1 MFTFEDEFENI
12 AEHYER
18 FSQHEVPGGL
28 KVILITAFGRS
39 QRQQSNSDMIVYRD
53 GAADQSTH

>member
-18 FSQHEVPGGL
+18 FARLDVPGAL
-28 KVILITAFGRS
+28 KVCLVTAFGRT
-39 QRQQSNSDMIVYRD
+39 QRLQTTSDMVIDRD
-53 GAADQSTH
+53 GRSNY

>member
-28 KVILITAFGRS
+28 NVILITAFGRS
-39 QRQQSNSDMIVYRD
+39 QRLQPSSEMVIDRD
-53 GAADQSTH
+53 GAADQLTH